1 MGDILDFERDQF
13 KEALEE
19 KYGKKTA
26 SAIFFVTGNYGPGLD
41 DVLVRDFYLHRLL
54 ERVKKFGVDSK
65 GIEYMLHSIYSMYDC
80 LKWYERGCKEVED
93 RLTKIAESQ
102 ELPEKLK
109 EEMNKVVSRL
119 REYSEF
125 DLLKKVRSIL
135 CDMGSAF
142 NWDEKKGSEDE

>member
-1 MGDILDFERDQF
+1 LFVLSRNNLF
-13 KEALEE
+13 SE
-19 KYGKKTA
+19 KAKK
-26 SAIFFVTGNYGPGLD
+26 N
-41 DVLVRDFYLHRLL
+41 
-54 ERVKKFGVDSK
+54 VDSK
-65 GIEYMLHSIYSMYDC
+65 GIKHVLHSIYSMYDC
-80 LKWYERGCKEVED
+80 LRWYERGCKEVED
-93 RLTKIAESQ
+93 HLTKIAESQ

-142 NWDEKKGSEDE
+142 NWVEKKGSKDE